1 MIWEGSVKGKAA
13 VITGGAQ
20 GIGFAVA
27 ELLVE
32 RGAKVALLDLSKA
45 QLEKAAAILKR
56 RGGDV
61 LAVPMDIRTGPNCH
75 KAFGEAVAAFGRID
89 ILGNIAG
96 VYVRKPI
103 LEITDDEWNE
113 MLGVNVRGLYHMTVA
128 AFKHMKEKGGGKIV
142 NIASI
147 DAWKA
152 HPKNTHYAASKAAV
166 VSLTR
171 SFALEGAPHKIY
183 VNTISPGPVATE
195 KAKQAGWLPEE
206 AAKVPLGRAAEPR
219 DIAESFCYLAGDESN
234 YIVGANLFVNGGY
247 LIL

>member
-1 MIWEGSVKGKAA
+1 VRGKAA
-13 VITGGAQ
+13 VITGAAQ
-20 GIGFAVA
+20 GIGFAIA
-27 ELLVE
+27 EALVDK
-32 RGAKVALLDLSKA
+32 GAKVALTDIAGPALQKA
-45 QLEKAAAILKR
+45 TDSLRQKGGQVAAIPVDLR
-56 RGGDV
+56 
-61 LAVPMDIRTGPNCH
+61 AGPNCYR
-75 KAFGEAVAAFGRID
+75 AFDEAIRAFGRID

-128 AFKHMKEKGGGKIV
+128 AFKHMKDNGGGKIV

-152 HPKNTHYAASKAAV
+152 HPKNSHYAASKAAV
-166 VSLTR
+166 VSLSR

-195 KAKQAGWLPEE
+195 KAKNAGWLPEE
-206 AAKVPLGRAAEPR
+206 AAKVPLGRAAEPS
-219 DIAESFCYLAGDESN
+219 DIADAFCYLAGDESK
-234 YIVGANLFVNGGY
+234 YVVGVNLFVNGGY

>member
-1 MIWEGSVKGKAA
+1 MKGKAV

-20 GIGFAVA
+20 GIGYAIS

-32 RGAKVALLDLSKA
+32 RGAKVAVMDVAQGPIDKA
-45 QLEKAAAILKR
+45 VAGLKAK
-56 RGGDV
+56 G
-61 LAVPMDIRTGPNCH
+61 
-75 KAFGEAVAAFGRID
+75 GEAVGIPVDLRVGANCYKAFDQAVKAFGRID
-89 ILGNIAG
+89 ALGNVAG

-152 HPKNTHYAASKAAV
+152 HPKNSHYAASKAAV
-166 VSLTR
+166 VSLSR

-195 KAKQAGWLPEE
+195 KAKNAGWLPEE
-206 AAKVPLGRAAEPR
+206 AAKVPLGRAAEPK
-219 DIAESFCYLAGDESN
+219 DIAQAFCYLASEESN
-234 YIVGANLFVNGGY
+234 YVVGVNLFVNGGY
-247 LIL
+247 IIL

>member
-1 MIWEGSVKGKAA
+1 MKGKAA
-13 VITGGAQ
+13 VITGAAQ
-20 GIGFAVA
+20 GIGFAIA
-27 ELLVE
+27 EALVDK
-32 RGAKVALLDLSKA
+32 GAKVALMDIAGPAL
-45 QLEKAAAILKR
+45 QKAADTLRQK
-56 RGGDV
+56 GGQVAPIPVD
-61 LAVPMDIRTGPNCH
+61 LRAGPNCYR
-75 KAFGEAVAAFGRID
+75 AFDEAVRAFGRID

-128 AFKHMKEKGGGKIV
+128 AFKHMKDNGGGKIV

-152 HPKNTHYAASKAAV
+152 HPKNSHYAASKAAV
-166 VSLTR
+166 VSLSR
-171 SFALEGAPHKIY
+171 SFALEGAPHGIY

-195 KAKQAGWLPEE
+195 KAKNAGWLPEE
-206 AAKVPLGRAAEPR
+206 AAKVPLGRAAEPS
-219 DIAESFCYLAGDESN
+219 DIADAFCYLAGDDN
-234 YIVGANLFVNGGY
+234 KYVVGVNLFVNGGY

>member
-1 MIWEGSVKGKAA
+1 MKGKAV

-20 GIGFAVA
+20 GIGYAIA

-32 RGAKVALLDLSKA
+32 RGAKVAIMDVAQGPIDKA
-45 QLEKAAAILKR
+45 VAGLKAK
-56 RGGDV
+56 G
-61 LAVPMDIRTGPNCH
+61 
-75 KAFGEAVAAFGRID
+75 GEAVGIPVDLRVGANCYQAFDQAVKAFGRID
-89 ILGNIAG
+89 ALGNVAG

-152 HPKNTHYAASKAAV
+152 HPKNSHYAASKAAV
-166 VSLTR
+166 VSLSR

-195 KAKQAGWLPEE
+195 KAKNAGWLPEE
-206 AAKVPLGRAAEPR
+206 AAKVPLGRAAEPK
-219 DIAESFCYLAGDESN
+219 DIAQAFCYLASDESN
-234 YIVGANLFVNGGY
+234 YVVGVNLFVNGGY
-247 LIL
+247 IIL

>member
-1 MIWEGSVKGKAA
+1 MKGKTA
-13 VITGGAQ
+13 VVTGGAQ
-20 GIGFAVA
+20 GIGFAIC
-27 ELLVE
+27 EMLVE
-32 RGAKVALLDLSKA
+32 RGAKVAVLDISQPQIQKA
-45 QLEKAAAILKR
+45 CDALRAK
-56 RGGDV
+56 GGQVAGIPVD
-61 LAVPMDIRTGPNCH
+61 LRAGPHCH
-75 KAFGEAVAAFGRID
+75 RAFEEAVRALGPVH
-89 ILGNIAG
+89 ILGNVAG

-128 AFKHMKEKGGGKIV
+128 AFKHMKESGGGKIV

-152 HPKNTHYAASKAAV
+152 HPKNAHYAASKAAV

-195 KAKQAGWLPEE
+195 KAKAAGWLPEE

-219 DIAESFCYLAGDESN
+219 DIADAFCYLASDASN
-234 YIVGANLFVNGGY
+234 YVVGENLFVNGGY
-247 LIL
+247 IIL

>member
-1 MIWEGSVKGKAA
+1 VKGKAV

-20 GIGFAVA
+20 GIGYAIA

-32 RGAKVALLDLSKA
+32 RGAKVAIMDVQQGPIDKA
-45 QLEKAAAILKR
+45 VAGLKAK
-56 RGGDV
+56 G
-61 LAVPMDIRTGPNCH
+61 
-75 KAFGEAVAAFGRID
+75 GEAVGIPVDLRVGANCYKAFDQAVKAFGRID
-89 ILGNIAG
+89 ALGNVAG

-103 LEITDDEWNE
+103 LEITDDDWNE

-152 HPKNTHYAASKAAV
+152 HPKNSHYAASKAAV
-166 VSLTR
+166 VSLSR

-195 KAKQAGWLPEE
+195 KAKNAGWLPEE
-206 AAKVPLGRAAEPR
+206 AAKVPLGRAAEPK
-219 DIAESFCYLAGDESN
+219 DIAQAFCYLASDESN
-234 YIVGANLFVNGGY
+234 YVVGVNLFVNGGY
-247 LIL
+247 IIL